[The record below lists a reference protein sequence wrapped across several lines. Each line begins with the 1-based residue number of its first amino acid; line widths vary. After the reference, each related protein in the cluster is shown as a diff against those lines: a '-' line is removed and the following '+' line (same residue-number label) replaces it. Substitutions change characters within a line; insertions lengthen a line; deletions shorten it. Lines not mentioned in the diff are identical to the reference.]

1 MRLRIFGSALFV
13 MFALCAQAADEVVVP
28 AYEDELMRLRVLPR
42 SVEQMAAFFEARGFP
57 VVMIDELS
65 RYCFFTVVL
74 KNKSRDVV
82 WLDMSQWRF
91 VAGEQEL
98 ERIPRSRW
106 PEQWAAMQI
115 PLSAQS
121 TFRWTLLP
129 ERLDFQADESE
140 GGNVIVARTDRP
152 FSLIARFALGPAG
165 EKGMRVAR
173 IDNLACGP
181 VPGEKRP

>member
-1 MRLRIFGSALFV
+1 MRLRIFGTAFLV
-13 MFALCAQAADEVVVP
+13 MFSLYVQAADGVVVP
-28 AYEDELMRLRVLPR
+28 AYEDELMRLRILPR

-57 VVMIDELS
+57 ARMIDELS

-74 KNKSRDVV
+74 KNKSRDVI
-82 WLDMSQWRF
+82 WLDMDQWHF

-98 ERIPRSRW
+98 RRIPRSLW

-129 ERLDFQADESE
+129 ERLDFQVDESE
-140 GGNVIVARTDRP
+140 GGNVIVERTDRP
-152 FSLIARFALGPAG
+152 FSLLARFALGPTG
-165 EKGMRVAR
+165 DKGVRVAR

-181 VPGEKRP
+181 APGEKRP